1 MSFDQRCDWQ
11 TVAAAVDVV
20 LVVPEDAG
28 KPCRCERTA
37 IVAYWHRSVAWEDL
51 AGTYLW
57 AVVIGAV
64 HVLRGLDV
72 VRSPVQRP
80 RT

>member
-28 KPCRCERTA
+28 K
-37 IVAYWHRSVAWEDL
+37 S
-51 AGTYLW
+51 
-57 AVVIGAV
+57 
-64 HVLRGLDV
+64 
-72 VRSPVQRP
+72 
-80 RT
+80 